1 MALRG
6 SGGAADGHRAPSA
19 QSDSRGISA
28 AADGP
33 STGTV
38 RWFAQ
43 SDTRGIADGTWTIA
57 VRQGLSDRPWVE
69 LPDGTTQVDV
79 QYQFTGGGV
88 IALETQS
95 R

>member
-1 MALRG
+1 
-6 SGGAADGHRAPSA
+6 
-19 QSDSRGISA
+19 
-28 AADGP
+28 
-33 STGTV
+33 
-38 RWFAQ
+38 
-43 SDTRGIADGTWTIA
+43 
-57 VRQGLSDRPWVE
+57 VE